1 MRFQIVPMYISVL
14 FKQLNCFFQPGLYL
28 LGFNLHFYFLKNNIS
43 FFSFPVP
50 ATTASPVLMP
60 SGLFIQP
67 PLSFQ
72 PTVNPPTVNQPTV
85 NPPTV
90 NQPTVNPPY
99 FQMPTILQAPTLIQP
114 SVVPTIGHPQ
124 TLIQPG
130 FPQPIYQRQPVVLQP
145 SSVLQNPVQPCVF
158 YNQNMLREDTKV
170 RNIFCSQKESR
181 RKNTLIVYKKY

>member
-43 FFSFPVP
+43 FFFSFPVP
-50 ATTASPVLMP
+50 ATTASPVLIP
-60 SGLFIQP
+60 PGLFIQP
-67 PLSFQ
+67 PLPF
-72 PTVNPPTVNQPTV
+72 
-85 NPPTV
+85 
-90 NQPTVNPPY
+90 QPTVNPPY

-170 RNIFCSQKESR
+170 RNIFYSQKESR